1 MRIGLEW
8 GCPFVLYW
16 EMYNNEVRD
25 GRQRGFWLIDNMG
38 RSKQPVY
45 LTLQQYFRNARVWVT
60 DFLRQRLRLPTSME
74 FDEAA
79 VRWLQ

>member
-1 MRIGLEW
+1 MRVGLEW

-25 GRQRGFWLIDNMG
+25 GRQRGFWLIDDKG
-38 RSKQPVY
+38 LKQPVY
-45 LTLQQYFRNARVWVT
+45 LTLQQYFRNARLWVT
-60 DFLRQRLRLPTSME
+60 DFLRQQLRLPTSME
-74 FDEAA
+74 FDRAA

>member
-1 MRIGLEW
+1 L
-8 GCPFVLYW
+8 
-16 EMYNNEVRD
+16 
-25 GRQRGFWLIDNMG
+25 WLIDDEG
-38 RSKQPVY
+38 LKQPVY

-74 FDEAA
+74 FDGAA